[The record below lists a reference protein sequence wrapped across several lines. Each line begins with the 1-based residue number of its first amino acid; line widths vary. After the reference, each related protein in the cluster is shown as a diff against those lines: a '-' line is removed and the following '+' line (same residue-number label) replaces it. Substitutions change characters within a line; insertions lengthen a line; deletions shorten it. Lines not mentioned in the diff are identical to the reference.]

1 VRRYD
6 KHGQKQAFVPEPKDR
21 VLIREALNEQ
31 HESQKRQPTSRN
43 GDNWLFEIEQEGNDE
58 QQPDRIGNRE

>member
-6 KHGQKQAFVPEPKDR
+6 KQRQKQAFVPEPKDW

-31 HESQKRQPTSRN
+31 HESQKRQPTSPN
-43 GDNWLFEIEQEGNDE
+43 GDNWLLEKKQEGNDE
-58 QQPDRIGNRE
+58 